1 MSDAKYSPLGK
12 LSALQQ
18 VQDDNPDESS
28 NEREVTTPSWK
39 DVHGSWSKVRLG
51 NTGIRVSPLG
61 IGVALLLVFSL
72 GYYTVSSPVAMKSNE
87 QEVSIKELIKASI
100 EFAERGGNIL
110 VDIRKQADI
119 GEQSK
124 GAHDDVAE
132 GPGSND
138 PVTQGDFQS
147 HMAMTFAFKKY
158 FPTIHVVSEEKT
170 EKPDMSTIAGPHLRN
185 REVDRI
191 ITEDKMYKADD
202 ITIWIDPLD
211 ATQEYTES
219 LTQYVTTMVCIVQ
232 GDEPI
237 AAVIHKP
244 FENSFA
250 WAWTGNG
257 GVGNLENKSN
267 DAPSNSVI
275 VSRSHAGN
283 VKDIAQKGLGNDVT
297 VIPAGGAGY
306 KAWALFDGTAQ
317 AYVHTTLIKKW
328 DICPGDAI
336 LRAYGGK
343 MTRLNGDEIKY
354 GYQTDPK
361 NEGGMIAALN
371 DYEKFQAALK
381 DAFGA

>member
-18 VQDDNPDESS
+18 VQ
-28 NEREVTTPSWK
+28 
-39 DVHGSWSKVRLG
+39 VRLG

-124 GAHDDVAE
+124 GGHDDVKE

-170 EKPDMSTIAGPHLRN
+170 ESPDMSTIHAPHLRN

-191 ITEDKMYKADD
+191 ITEDHMYNADD

-219 LTQYVTTMVCIVQ
+219 LTQYVTTMVCIVK

-237 AAVIHKP
+237 AAVIYKP
-244 FENSFA
+244 FEESAA
-250 WAWTGNG
+250 WAWTGAGNG
-257 GVGNLENKSN
+257 GVGNLENKSA

-283 VKDIAQKGLGNDVT
+283 VKEIAQKGLGNDVT

-354 GYQTDPK
+354 GYQTDAK
-361 NEGGMIAALN
+361 NEGGMIAAVN
-371 DYEKFQAALK
+371 DYDKFQAALK

>member
-18 VQDDNPDESS
+18 VQ
-28 NEREVTTPSWK
+28 
-39 DVHGSWSKVRLG
+39 VRLG

-124 GAHDDVAE
+124 GAHDDVKE

-219 LTQYVTTMVCIVQ
+219 LTQYVTTMVCIVA

-244 FENSFA
+244 FEERSA
-250 WAWTGNG
+250 WAWTGAGNG
-257 GVGNLENKSN
+257 GVGNLENKSG

-283 VKDIAQKGLGNDVT
+283 VKEIAQKGLGNDVT

-354 GYQTDPK
+354 GYQTDAK

-371 DYEKFQAALK
+371 DYDKFQAALK

>member
-1 MSDAKYSPLGK
+1 MGTHPIFESDFDCLTDRKMSDAKYSSPITAK

-18 VQDDNPDESS
+18 VQ
-28 NEREVTTPSWK
+28 
-39 DVHGSWSKVRLG
+39 VRLG
-51 NTGIRVSPLG
+51 NSGIRVSPLG
-61 IGVALLLVFSL
+61 IGVGALLIMSL
-72 GYYTVSSPVAMKSNE
+72 GYYSMSGPVAM
-87 QEVSIKELIKASI
+87 VSTHEKVSMKELLMSSI
-100 EFAERGGNIL
+100 EFAERGGKIL

-124 GAHDDVAE
+124 GTHDDVAE
-132 GPGSND
+132 GDIGGND

-158 FPTIHVVSEEKT
+158 FTGIHVVSEEKT
-170 EKPDMSTIAGPHLRN
+170 ETPDMSTIAPPQLRN

-219 LTQYVTTMVCIVQ
+219 LTQYVTTMVCIVA

-237 AAVIHKP
+237 AAVIYKP
-244 FENSFA
+244 FEESAA
-250 WAWTGNG
+250 WAWTGAGNG
-257 GVGNLENKSN
+257 GVGNLENKSG

-283 VKDIAQKGLGNDVT
+283 VKEIAQKGLGNDVT

-306 KAWALFDGTAQ
+306 K
-317 AYVHTTLIKKW
+317 
-328 DICPGDAI
+328 
-336 LRAYGGK
+336 
-343 MTRLNGDEIKY
+343 
-354 GYQTDPK
+354 
-361 NEGGMIAALN
+361 
-371 DYEKFQAALK
+371 
-381 DAFGA
+381 